1 MKKLFTT
8 MLLLLAL
15 VIMGKA
21 QAPLL
26 SEGFEEGIPD
36 TWTIIDADNDGHKWM
51 TNTPGTE
58 SATAHNG
65 SYYAYSRSW
74 INSQGALHP
83 DNWLI
88 TPAITIPSTGN
99 YDLTMWVC
107 SMQDDFPQETYGVY
121 ISTSNDPEDLTSYV
135 LLYEDTLEATHGGVP
150 AQSQGY
156 WQQVIVHL
164 NGYTGN
170 VHIAIR
176 HYNCNDQVAIC
187 VDDITVSTASTDPA
201 VTVNA
206 TDISFGSSTLGSNF
220 GRKQFNVSGMNL
232 TSDVTLT
239 LPAGTPFGISTDT
252 VNFSN
257 NVTLTPTSGNINSA
271 VYVVFNPT
279 AANYYSSA
287 ITITSQVGTNTVNID
302 GLAVDCSQNQ
312 TIPWFESFTT
322 TDFPSN
328 CWTMTSTDT
337 ADYVGEDEDGNPVVY
352 PGVKRYT
359 WYNSTTSQYASV
371 VGDQEA
377 VQDEHLYTPTF
388 DLSNASGAADFQFEF
403 RTNPN
408 IQALID
414 GNVRFTVRMSTDG
427 GNTYTTVWDVADIRA
442 DFSAYWTGWS
452 DIWPVKFN
460 MDQYLGSNAL
470 IKFDFHYE
478 ADLGAADQ
486 VIVQAVKFTNY
497 SDPRMT
503 VNAEDT
509 IDFFTYIGN
518 PEAITI
524 PVDARNLSEAIN
536 VNTTAPF
543 EVSTDG
549 NAFAATA
556 TLPATGGNLYVRYNP
571 TSNGSDIANLVIGC
585 NYTDTT
591 QTNPDTTFNFNIV
604 LTGNAYDCSVI
615 NLPIA
620 ESFETPEGDVLAP
633 NATEYCWS
641 AIKGNTADAQNAIIN
656 SNDYAYVG
664 SQSFR
669 FSSNKFNSQQM
680 YDQYLI
686 TPELNANNAML
697 VMFNYANASALKDET
712 FAVGYSTTGNAIG
725 DFTWE
730 ADIVNEANTEWQLYR
745 NTNVP
750 ANVKYVAVHYKSQ
763 YKAYLYIDNFQI
775 MEAPSCM
782 FPVELRAENTA
793 TSQADII
800 WTAGANETSWEMV
813 YGVAPLDLASATPT
827 TVNTLGTS
835 LTGLT
840 ANTHYQVAVRAIC
853 GDGHSDWSEIADFW
867 TTTTPATVPYTQT
880 FEDND
885 ADRANWVLVNGNEAN
900 YFMYGNTPGSTT
912 GKALIITN
920 NGSANQ
926 YLTQVGDNLTSHY
939 STVWAYRD
947 LQFPETTAPAFML
960 TLNWKCFGEVD
971 YDFGEMFI
979 GNATEVTNF
988 ERNENI
994 PGFVDVNTTHYT
1006 PAGLTNLGR
1015 FVGKS
1020 TMQNGAYLIPAEG
1033 ISGQVK
1039 RLYFLW
1045 TNDSLSGAETPLA
1058 IDNINISIPQFAN
1071 MTGIVSDADNGTP
1084 IVGATVSMVSNQGF
1098 TATATTDNNGSYL
1111 IENVVAGYYTITVS
1125 AHGYQTL
1132 STGYALSEG
1141 NNNVPFEL
1149 AVEECVIIPT
1159 GVQYTIEEDNMILN
1173 WDAIESG
1180 VISRAESSTY
1190 SNAIGGPSQFGCYHL
1205 FTPSDL
1211 TSANG
1216 SSITSIG
1223 AFFNGEP
1230 EYVTYKLRIY
1240 VGGSVSTGPA
1250 SEEPVYEQE
1259 VRPDQITVAQW
1270 NDITLNTPHV
1280 IDGSQCLWI
1289 GYHLIDGGDADG
1301 NSNYSA
1307 GVTDQGHANDGY
1319 GNVMYSSGEWTTLLT
1334 AASTLNYN
1342 WMIRANVQAPALTYN
1357 ILEDGQVIASG
1368 LEEAEYIVSPFS
1380 PNSCYQIQTV
1390 CENGQLSSPSD
1401 CAGGSSINDVN
1412 ASNNFE
1418 VYPNPAH
1425 ETVTVS
1431 TTMNAQKVEVLNY
1444 LGQVIY
1450 TSSVSSNNFTLN
1462 VANYADG
1469 VYFIRLTSNE
1479 GIATQKLIK
1488 K

>member
-1 MKKLFTT
+1 MV
-8 MLLLLAL
+8 LLLAL
-15 VIMGKA
+15 IIVGKA
-21 QAPLL
+21 QTPLL
-26 SEGFEEGIPD
+26 SENFNAGLPD
-36 TWTIIDADNDGHKWM
+36 TWTTIDADGDGHDW
-51 TNTPGTE
+51 
-58 SATAHNG
+58 HNMNMVG
-65 SYYAYSRSW
+65 HSGNEGDVAITSQSYLSG
-74 INSQGALHP
+74 QGGGPLYP

-88 TPAITIPSTGN
+88 TPSITIPSTGV
-99 YDLTMWVC
+99 YELTFWVC
-107 SMQDDFPQETYGVY
+107 AQDASYPAEHYGVY
-121 ISTSNDPEDLTSYV
+121 ITTSTTGIDNPSNYT
-135 LLYEDTLEATHGGVP
+135 LLFEETIDANGGTREQG
-150 AQSQGY
+150 AWKMKTQSLQNYAG
-156 WQQVIVHL
+156 QTI
-164 NGYTGN
+164 
-170 VHIAIR
+170 HIAFR
-176 HYNCNDQVAIC
+176 HFNVSDQFYINL
-187 VDDITVSTASTDPA
+187 DDVCIDIASTEPN

-206 TDISFGSSTLGSNF
+206 NSIQFPTGTVGSNF
-220 GRKQFNVSGMNL
+220 GRKNFAVSGINL
-232 TSDVTLT
+232 NQNIVLS
-239 LPAGTPFGISTDT
+239 LPNGTPFGISTDT

-257 NVTLTPTSGNINSA
+257 TATLTPGANGTVSGIIYVNFTPSTVGYFNANIN
-271 VYVVFNPT
+271 
-279 AANYYSSA
+279 
-287 ITITSQVGTNTVNID
+287 ITSQVGTQIVNLE
-302 GLAVDCSQNQ
+302 GMTVDCSQYQ
-312 TIPWFESFTT
+312 TIPWFESFTS
-322 TDFPSN
+322 TDFPAN

-337 ADYVGEDEDGNPVVY
+337 SDYVGEDEDGNPVVY

-359 WYNSTTSQYASV
+359 WWHSTSSQYASV
-371 VGDQEA
+371 VGNSEA

-497 SDPRMT
+497 NDPRMT

-518 PEAITI
+518 PEAIII

-543 EVSTDG
+543 EVSADG

-712 FAVGYSTTGNAIG
+712 FAVGYSTTGNAIE

-730 ADIVNEANTEWQLYR
+730 ADIVNAANTEWQLYR

-782 FPVELRAENTA
+782 FPVEVKAENTA

-800 WTAGANETSWEMV
+800 WTAGANETSWEIV
-813 YGVAPLDLASATPT
+813 YGVAPIELESATPT
-827 TVNTLGTS
+827 TVNTLGIS

-1301 NSNYSA
+1301 NANHSA

>member
-1 MKKLFTT
+1 MV
-8 MLLLLAL
+8 LLLAL
-15 VIMGKA
+15 IIVGKA
-21 QAPLL
+21 QTPLL

-88 TPAITIPSTGN
+88 TPAIAIPADGSL
-99 YDLTMWVC
+99 YEVSYWIA
-107 SMQDDFPQETYGVY
+107 SMQDNFPQEHYGVY
-121 ISTSNDPEDLTSYV
+121 ITTSADFQDLNNYT
-135 LLYEDTLEATHGGVP
+135 LLFEDTLQATNGGTAQ
-150 AQSQGY
+150 AQSN
-156 WQQVIVHL
+156 WQSCRVRL
-164 NGYTGN
+164 NGYNGN
-170 VHIAIR
+170 TVHIAFR
-176 HYNCNDQVAIC
+176 HFECSDQVA
-187 VDDITVSTASTDPA
+187 VMLDDITVDVGRPTFSVNTNNLVFPA
-201 VTVNA
+201 CNITGTIPYARIFVEGANLNA
-206 TDISFGSSTLGSNF
+206 PI
-220 GRKQFNVSGMNL
+220 NL
-232 TSDVTLT
+232 D
-239 LPAGTPFGISTDT
+239 LPTGTPFSIGLDT
-252 VNFSN
+252 TNFSN
-257 NVTLTPTSGNINSA
+257 SISLPINNIGDVNTTPI
-271 VYVVFNPT
+271 YIKFNPT
-279 AANYYSSA
+279 TFGYHEGA
-287 ITITSQVGTNTVNID
+287 ITISSTGLASQTVNLTALV
-302 GLAVDCSQNQ
+302 LANCSDSQ
-312 TIPWFESFTT
+312 TIPWYENFVTSE
-322 TDFPSN
+322 FPSN

-359 WYNSTTSQYASV
+359 WYNSTASQYASV

-414 GNVRFTVRMSTDG
+414 GNVRFTVNMSTNG
-427 GNTYTTVWDVADIRA
+427 GNTYTTVWNVADIRA

-452 DIWPVKFN
+452 DVWPVKFN
-460 MDQYLGSNAL
+460 MDQYLGTNAQ
-470 IKFDFHYE
+470 IKFDFHLE

-486 VIVQAVKFTNY
+486 VIIQAVKFTNY
-497 SDPRMT
+497 SDPRMI

-518 PEAITI
+518 PEAIVI
-524 PVDARNLSEAIN
+524 PIEARNLSEAIN

-543 EVSTDG
+543 EVSADG

-571 TSNGSDIANLVIGC
+571 TSNGSDTANLVIGC

-591 QTNPDTTFNFNIV
+591 QTNPDTTFSFNIV
-604 LTGNAYDCSVI
+604 LTGNSYDCSVI

-712 FAVGYSTTGNAIG
+712 FAVGYSTTGNAIE

-730 ADIVNEANTEWQLYR
+730 ADIVNAANTEWQLYR

-763 YKAYLYIDNFQI
+763 NKAYLYIDNFQI

-813 YGVAPLDLASATPT
+813 YGVAPIELESATPT
-827 TVNTLGTS
+827 TVNTLGIS

-926 YLTQVGDNLTSHY
+926 YLTQVGENLTSHY

>member
-15 VIMGKA
+15 VIVGKA
-21 QAPLL
+21 QTQLL
-26 SEGFEEGIPD
+26 SEGFEEGIPS
-36 TWTIIDADNDGHKWM
+36 TWTVVDADGDSYEW
-51 TNTPGTE
+51 E
-58 SATAHNG
+58 AVTASSDHPSHTG
-65 SYYAYSRSW
+65 SGFVSSRSW
-74 INSQGALHP
+74 INQTIGGVHP

-88 TPAITIPSTGN
+88 SPAITIPSTGN

-107 SMQDDFPQETYGVY
+107 SMQDDFPQEHYGVY

-135 LLYEDTLEATHGGVP
+135 SLYEDTLEATHGGTP

-156 WQQVIVHL
+156 WQQVVVHL
-164 NGYTGN
+164 TGYTGN

-176 HYNCNDQVAIC
+176 HHDCYDQVAIC

-206 TDISFGSSTLGSNF
+206 TDISFGSSTFGSNF

-287 ITITSQVGTNTVNID
+287 ITVTSQVGTNTVNID

-312 TIPWFESFTT
+312 TIPWFESFTS
-322 TDFPSN
+322 TDFPAN

-337 ADYVGEDEDGNPVVY
+337 SDYVGEDEDGNPVVY

-359 WYNSTTSQYASV
+359 WWHSTSSQYASV
-371 VGDQEA
+371 IGNSEA

-388 DLSNASGAADFQFEF
+388 DLSNASGAADFQFDF

-442 DFSAYWTGWS
+442 DFSANWASWS

-604 LTGNAYDCSVI
+604 LTGNSYDCSVI
-615 NLPIA
+615 TLPIA
-620 ESFETPEGDVLAP
+620 ESFETADGDVLAP
-633 NATEYCWS
+633 NATEYCWG

-686 TPELNANNAML
+686 SPELNANNAML
-697 VMFNYANASALKDET
+697 VMFNYANASALLDET
-712 FAVGYSTTGNAIG
+712 FSVGYSTTGNAIS

-730 ADIVNEANTEWQLYR
+730 ADIVNEANSEWQLYR

-750 ANVKYVAVHYKSQ
+750 ANVKYVAVHYKSNR
-763 YKAYLYIDNFQI
+763 KAFLYIDNFQV

-782 FPVELRAENTA
+782 FPVEVRAESTNENSA
-793 TSQADII
+793 NIM

-813 YGVAPLDLASATPT
+813 YGTAPVDLTATPT
-827 TVNTLGTS
+827 TVTTLGTT
-835 LTGLT
+835 LNGLT

-853 GDGHSDWSEIADFW
+853 GDGHSDWSEVADFW
-867 TTTTPATVPYTQT
+867 TTTTPATIPYTQT
-880 FEDND
+880 FEEND
-885 ADRANWVLVNGNEAN
+885 ADRANWVLVNGNESN
-900 YFMYGNTPGSTT
+900 YFMYGNVPGSTT
-912 GKALIITN
+912 GKALMITQD
-920 NGSANQ
+920 GSTNT
-926 YLTQVGDNLTSHY
+926 YLNASETSNY

-947 LQFPETTAPAFML
+947 IQFPETTAAGFML

-988 ERNENI
+988 ERNENV
-994 PGFVDVNTTHYT
+994 PGFIDVNTAHYT
-1006 PAGLTNLGR
+1006 PAGLTQLDR
-1015 FVGKS
+1015 FVNKAQ
-1020 TMQNGAYLIPAEG
+1020 MQTGAYIIPSNGNA
-1033 ISGQVK
+1033 GQVK

-1058 IDNINISIPQFAN
+1058 IDNINITIPPFSSLSGVI
-1071 MTGIVSDADNGTP
+1071 TDADNGAP
-1084 IVGATVSMVSNQGF
+1084 IAGATISMVSNQGF
-1098 TATATTDNNGSYL
+1098 TASATTDNTGNYT
-1111 IENVVAGYYTITVS
+1111 INDVVAGYYEITIS

-1132 STGYALSEG
+1132 STGHALSEG
-1141 NNNVPFEL
+1141 SNNVDYQL
-1149 AVEECVIIPT
+1149 AVEECVIMPA
-1159 GVQYTIEEDNMILN
+1159 GAQYYVEEDNLVLSWIN
-1173 WDAIESG
+1173 IEGGIMTQATGTAAQSSLG
-1180 VISRAESSTY
+1180 AQSSTY
-1190 SNAIGGPSQFGCYHL
+1190 RMGAYHL
-1205 FTPSDL
+1205 FRPEHLVRYAGCTIDSVSYL
-1211 TSANG
+1211 
-1216 SSITSIG
+1216 
-1223 AFFNGEP
+1223 FNSNP
-1230 EYVTYKLRIY
+1230 EYCTYTIRIY
-1240 VGGSVSTGPA
+1240 IGNDPEGNFGPA
-1250 SEEPVYEQE
+1250 SLLYERE
-1259 VRPDQITVAQW
+1259 INPSELVDLNQW
-1270 NDITLNTPHV
+1270 QKFA
-1280 IDGSQCLWI
+1280 IDPIVVDATQPLWI
-1289 GYHLIDGGDADG
+1289 GYHAAWENAEGSDRYPCTYLNSLHDGI
-1301 NSNYSA
+1301 
-1307 GVTDQGHANDGY
+1307 
-1319 GNVMYSSGEWTTLLT
+1319 GNVLFFNDEWQTSGTSFGDW
-1334 AASTLNYN
+1334 A
-1342 WMIRANVQAPALTYN
+1342 IRANAIAPNLTYN
-1357 ILEDGQVIASG
+1357 VLEDGIVIATNLNES
-1368 LEEAEYIVSPFS
+1368 EYIVSPFS
-1380 PNSCYQIQTV
+1380 PNSCYQVQTI

-1401 CAGGSSINDVN
+1401 CAEEVSINNVN
-1412 ASNNFE
+1412 VSNSFE

-1450 TSSVSSNNFTLN
+1450 SQSVSSNNFTLN

-1469 VYFIRLTSNE
+1469 VYFIRLTNNE